1 MQLMD
6 GLLSGRASRPRP
18 ASTNSEEGPAAG
30 LMDTSLSRS
39 HLALEL
45 NRAEVSDRRM
55 RSGRIVEPLDI
66 VELICSSLVP
76 GAAANGRE
84 NTRFHLYID
93 Y

>member
-6 GLLSGRASRPRP
+6 GLLSGAGFET
-18 ASTNSEEGPAAG
+18 STGVHQFG
-30 LMDTSLSRS
+30 RGTRCRMDTSLSRS